1 MPAAIDAV
9 RDTDWLV
16 HRAGPIVTKN
26 SARLVARVDYHTL
39 ERLIREGHIPVIP
52 YGDGQVRITRTAL
65 MRYLGLSE
73 PVDRTGAA

>member
-1 MPAAIDAV
+1 MPAAIDVA

-16 HRAGPIVTKN
+16 HLAGPLVTKT
-26 SARLVARVDYHTL
+26 SARQVCRIDYHTL
-39 ERLIREGHIPVIP
+39 ERLIREGHLPVVP

-65 MRYLGLSE
+65 MRYLGLTE